1 MFKQKK
7 DRIKPFQLDQQEI
20 NTIIGEGFEIKGELS
35 GVKAIRIEGR
45 ILGNVQIETAVILGE
60 KGEIEGDLIAGS
72 AIIFGTVKGSVN
84 ATRLEI
90 KKSGRVDGD
99 IETEIIEIELGAR
112 YNGKLNM
119 KDEKQ
124 TLLEIAS

>member
-1 MFKQKK
+1 MFNQKK
-7 DRIKPFQLDQQEI
+7 DRIKPFQVDQQEI

-45 ILGNVQIETAVILGE
+45 VLGNVQIETAVILGE

-72 AIIFGTVKGSVN
+72 AIIFGTVKGNVN

-90 KKSGRVDGD
+90 KKSGRVDGN
-99 IETEIIEIELGAR
+99 IETEIVEIELGAK
-112 YNGKLNM
+112 YNGKLQM
-119 KDEKQ
+119 KAEASPI
-124 TLLEIAS
+124 LEMAS

>member
-7 DRIKPFQLDQQEI
+7 DRLKPFQVDQQEI

-45 ILGNVQIETAVILGE
+45 VLGNVRIETAVILGE
-60 KGEIEGDLIAGS
+60 KGVVEGDLVAGS
-72 AIIFGTVKGSVN
+72 AIIFGTVKGNVQSS
-84 ATRLEI
+84 RLEI

-99 IETEIIEIELGAR
+99 IETEIIEIELGAK
-112 YNGKLNM
+112 YNGKLQM
-119 KDEKQ
+119 KAESAPM
-124 TLLEIAS
+124 LEMAS

>member
-7 DRIKPFQLDQQEI
+7 DRIKPFQVDQQEI
-20 NTIIGEGFEIKGELS
+20 ITIIGEGFEIKGELS

-45 ILGNVQIETAVILGE
+45 VLGNVQIETAVILGE

-72 AIIFGTVKGSVN
+72 AIIFGTVKGNVH

-90 KKSGRVDGD
+90 KKSGRVDGN
-99 IETEIIEIELGAR
+99 IETEIVEIELGAK
-112 YNGKLNM
+112 YNGKLQM
-119 KDEKQ
+119 KAE
-124 TLLEIAS
+124 TSPILEMAS

>member
-7 DRIKPFQLDQQEI
+7 DRIKPFQVDQQEI

-45 ILGNVQIETAVILGE
+45 VLGNVRIETAVILGE
-60 KGEIEGDLIAGS
+60 KGVVEGDLVAGS
-72 AIIFGTVKGSVN
+72 AIIFGTVKGNVQSS
-84 ATRLEI
+84 RLEI

-99 IETEIIEIELGAR
+99 IETEIIEIELGAK
-112 YNGKLNM
+112 YNGKLQM
-119 KDEKQ
+119 KAESAPM
-124 TLLEIAS
+124 LEMAS

>member
-7 DRIKPFQLDQQEI
+7 DRLKPFQVDQQEI

-35 GVKAIRIEGR
+35 GIKAIRIEGKVC
-45 ILGNVQIETAVILGE
+45 GNVQIETAVILGE

-72 AIIFGTVKGSVN
+72 AIIFGTVKGNVRS
-84 ATRLEI
+84 TRLEI

-99 IETEIIEIELGAR
+99 IETEIIEIELGAK
-112 YNGKLNM
+112 YNGKLQM
-119 KDEKQ
+119 KTEPESM
-124 TLLEIAS
+124 LEMAS